1 MIAFLLGAALGAVV
15 VLVNFIILSHIWK
28 KERDEGNSNQ

>member
-1 MIAFLLGAALGAVV
+1 MIAFLVGAALGAVA
-15 VLVNFIILSHIWK
+15 VLLNFMVLSHIWK

>member
-15 VLVNFIILSHIWK
+15 VLLNFMVLSHIWK
-28 KERDEGNSNQ
+28 KERDESNSNQ

>member
-15 VLVNFIILSHIWK
+15 GLLNFMVLSHIWK
-28 KERDEGNSNQ
+28 QERDEGNTNQ